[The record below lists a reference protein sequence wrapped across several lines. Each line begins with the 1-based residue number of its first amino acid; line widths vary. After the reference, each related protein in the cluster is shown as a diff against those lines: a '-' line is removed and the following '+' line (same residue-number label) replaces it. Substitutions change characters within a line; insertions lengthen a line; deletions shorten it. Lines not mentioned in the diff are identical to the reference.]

1 MPTLSDSFLTGANID
16 FIEALYSRFLAD
28 PNSVESSWRELF
40 STLQREGKPLVI
52 DGLVLPPPARNGNGS
67 HASGANGAVNGKVAS
82 DMALQSKVDQ
92 VIIAHRLR
100 GHLVAQ
106 LDPLG
111 TPRPKLEHV
120 ADIGMV
126 SDTHFTE
133 QELDTLVSPLDTF
146 AEPRVPLRRVMERI
160 RRTYT
165 NHIGVEF
172 IQMYASDRR
181 RWLLNRMES
190 SENTTNFSVEEQTQI
205 LRKLTEAE
213 TFETTMETKFQK
225 VKRFSAE
232 GGEVQIAMLDAF
244 LELGGTLGVKE
255 VVFGMA
261 HRGRLNVLTNILGK
275 PAEEIFSEVS
285 GPTDPRQYLNR
296 HDVKYHMGYSRDLT
310 TRSGNKIHLTM
321 AFNPSH
327 LGFVHPVVEGR
338 VRAKQDRAGGGI
350 PAKKA
355 VVPFVIHGD
364 AAFAGQG
371 LIAETLNLSGLEGYD
386 TGGTIHLVINNQLGY
401 TTDAKEGRSSVYCTG
416 QAAMLDVPIFHVN
429 GDDPEACVHV
439 MRVATEF
446 RQKFNT
452 DVVIDLVCYRKYGHN
467 EGDEPRFT
475 QPEMYSLITGR
486 KTVRALYA
494 EELATKNRLSAE
506 EAQKLKDEV
515 AAQYVDA
522 FNKSKTQ
529 SLVRDP
535 DHLHGI
541 WSKFRGGPDKDTP
554 QTETGVD
561 LPVLKKLL
569 EPLAKAPDGFV
580 LHKNVNVGVI
590 EKRQRMLRDEEPID
604 WGTGENLAYA
614 TLLEAGW
621 RVRLTGQ
628 DTQRGTFAH
637 RQAVLHDQKTGKTAF
652 PLGDIKPGVAEVINS
667 PLSEMACMG
676 FEYGYSLDCPDA
688 IVAWEAQFGD
698 FANNAQVMIDQ
709 FLAASEDKWKR
720 MSALTLLLPHGY
732 EGAGPEHSS
741 ARMERF
747 LELAAE
753 DNIQVCYPTSASQIF
768 HLLRRQVVRPIRKPL
783 VVMTPKSLLRA
794 PYASSP
800 WSDFTLGTFKRVI
813 EETNANFDNSGKTIV
828 SVAAPIDPKKVTKL
842 LLCSGKVY
850 FDLSM
855 KRHALK
861 NTTTAIVRLEQ
872 LYPLPEPELRKVL
885 ASYPALKE
893 VLWVQEEPKNSGAW
907 RYLIEPLM
915 EMVGEL
921 KQSPKLKYVGRPE
934 SASPATGF
942 LSSHEYEQ
950 RLLVDEALSS

>member
-1 MPTLSDSFLTGANID
+1 MATLSDSFLTGANID
-16 FIEALYSRFLAD
+16 FIEALYSRFLVD
-28 PNSVESSWRELF
+28 PQAVEPSWRDLF

-52 DGLVLPPPARNGNGS
+52 DGLILPAPKRNGSNG
-67 HASGANGAVNGKVAS
+67 VVQGKPAE
-82 DMALQSKVDQ
+82 DMTLQSKVDQ
-92 VIIAHRLR
+92 AIIAHRLR

-111 TPRPKLEHV
+111 TPRPPLAHV

-126 SDTHFTE
+126 SNTHFTE
-133 QELDTLVSPLDTF
+133 KELDALVSPLDTF
-146 AEPRVPLRRVMERI
+146 DEPRVPLRRVIERI

-165 NHIGVEF
+165 HHIGVEF
-172 IQMYASDRR
+172 IQMYDSERR
-181 RWLLNRMES
+181 RWLLRRMES
-190 SENTTNFSVEEQTQI
+190 SENTTQFSVEEQLRI

-213 TFETTMETKFQK
+213 TFETTMEAKFQK
-225 VKRFSAE
+225 VKRFSCE
-232 GGEVQIAMLDAF
+232 GSESQIAMIDAF

-275 PAEEIFSEVS
+275 PAEEIFSEVT
-285 GPTDPRQYLNR
+285 GPTDPKQYLNR

-310 TRSGNKIHLTM
+310 TQAGHKIHLTM

-338 VRAKQDRAGGGI
+338 VRAKQDRMGGT
-350 PAKKA
+350 PKARQA

-371 LIAETLNLSGLEGYD
+371 LIAETLNLSELPAYD

-401 TTDAKEGRSSVYCTG
+401 TTDAKDGRSSVYCTG

-446 RQKFNT
+446 RQKYHS

-475 QPEMYSLITGR
+475 QPQMYSLITNR
-486 KTVRALYA
+486 KPVRALYA
-494 EELATKNRLSAE
+494 EDLASRERVSLETSARLH
-506 EAQKLKDEV
+506 DEV
-515 AAQYVDA
+515 RGQYLDA
-522 FNKSKTQ
+522 FNKSKQ
-529 SLVRDP
+529 ASLVRDP
-535 DHLHGI
+535 DHLQGL
-541 WSKFRGGPDKDTP
+541 WSKYRGGADKDTP
-554 QTETGVD
+554 QVETGVG
-561 LPVLKKLL
+561 LVHLKRLL
-569 EPLAKAPDGFV
+569 EPLAKTPEGFV
-580 LHKNVNVGVI
+580 LHKNVQSVI
-590 EKRQRMLRDEEPID
+590 DRRQKILRDEEPLD
-604 WGTGENLAYA
+604 WGTAENLAYA
-614 TLLEAGW
+614 TLLDAGL
-621 RVRLTGQ
+621 RVRVTGQ

-637 RQAVLHDQKTGKTAF
+637 RQAVLHDQLTGKTAF
-652 PLGDIKPGVAEVINS
+652 PLGDIKPGLAEVVNS

-676 FEYGYSLDCPDA
+676 FEYGYSLDYPDA

-741 ARMERF
+741 ARLERF

-753 DNIQVCYPTSASQIF
+753 DNIQVCYPTNAAQIF
-768 HLLRRQVVRPIRKPL
+768 HLIRRQVVRSIRKPL
-783 VVMTPKSLLRA
+783 VVMTPKSLLRL
-794 PYASSP
+794 PEASSSWP
-800 WSDFTLGTFKRVI
+800 DFTSGTFRRVI
-813 EETNANFDNSGKTIV
+813 AETHTG
-828 SVAAPIDPKKVTKL
+828 IDPKKVKRL

-850 FDLSM
+850 YDLI
-855 KRHALK
+855 KQREAIK

-872 LYPLPEPELRKVL
+872 LYPLPEHELRAVL
-885 ASYPALKE
+885 ESYSALTE
-893 VLWVQEEPKNSGAW
+893 VFWVQEEPKNSGAW
-907 RYLIEPLM
+907 RYLIEPLFAL
-915 EMVGEL
+915 VGEL
-921 KQSPKLKYVGRPE
+921 SKAKVKYVGRPE

-942 LSSHEYEQ
+942 TSTHTYEQ
-950 RLLVDEALSS
+950 KLLVDEALS

>member
-28 PNSVESSWRELF
+28 PNSVEQSWKELF

-52 DGLVLPPPARNGNGS
+52 DGLTLPAPKKGNGS
-67 HASGANGAVNGKVAS
+67 VNGAAGGKVAS

-92 VIIAHRLR
+92 TIIAHRLR

-126 SDTHFTE
+126 SDTHFTD

-146 AEPRVPLRRVMERI
+146 SEPRVTVRRVMERI
-160 RRTYT
+160 RRTYS

-190 SENTTNFSVEEQTQI
+190 SENTTDFSVEEQTQI

-244 LELGGTLGVKE
+244 LELGGELGVKE

-275 PAEEIFSEVS
+275 PAEEIFSEVT
-285 GPTDPRQYLNR
+285 GPTDPKQYLNR
-296 HDVKYHMGYSRDLT
+296 HDVKYHMGYSRDHT
-310 TRSGNKIHLTM
+310 TRGGNKVHLTM

-338 VRAKQDRAGGGI
+338 VRAKQDRAGGGL

-401 TTDAKEGRSSVYCTG
+401 TTDGKEGRSSVYCTG
-416 QAAMLDVPIFHVN
+416 QAAMLDIPIFHVN

-494 EELATKNRLSAE
+494 EELAIRNRLSAE
-506 EAQKLKDEV
+506 ASAKLQQEV
-515 AAQYVDA
+515 VAEFLAA
-522 FNKSKTQ
+522 FEKSKTK

-541 WSKFRGGPDKDTP
+541 WSKYRGGADKDTP
-554 QTETGVD
+554 QVETGVD

-569 EPLAKAPDGFV
+569 EPLATVPEGFV
-580 LHKNVNVGVI
+580 LHSGV
-590 EKRQRMLRDEEPID
+590 KKVLDRRQEMMKDKEPID

-614 TLLEAGW
+614 TLVEAGW
-621 RVRLTGQ
+621 RIRLTGQ

-637 RQAVLHDQKTGKTAF
+637 RQAVLHDQKTGKTFF
-652 PLGDIKPGVAEVINS
+652 PLGEIKPGIAEVINS

-741 ARMERF
+741 ARLERF

-753 DNIQVCYPTSASQIF
+753 DNIQVCYPTNSAQIF
-768 HLLRRQVVRPIRKPL
+768 HLLRRQVMRPIRKPL
-783 VVMTPKSLLRA
+783 VVMTPKSLLRLTA
-794 PYASSP
+794 ASSP
-800 WSDFTLGTFKRVI
+800 WEEFTAGTFKRVI
-813 EETNANFDNSGKTIV
+813 PETNSAIEAS
-828 SVAAPIDPKKVTKL
+828 KVTRL

-850 FDLSM
+850 FDLVEERTRA
-855 KRHALK
+855 KIT
-861 NTTTAIVRLEQ
+861 NTAIVRLEQ
-872 LYPLPEPELRKVL
+872 LYPLPEAELREVL
-885 ASYPALKE
+885 QSYPALKE
-893 VLWVQEEPKNSGAW
+893 VFWVQEEPKNSGAW

-915 EMVGEL
+915 TLTGEL
-921 KQSPKLKYVGRPE
+921 KQNPKLKYVGRPE

-942 LSSHEYEQ
+942 TSSHQYEQ
-950 RLLVDEALSS
+950 KLLVDEALSS

>member
-1 MPTLSDSFLTGANID
+1 MSTLSDSFLTGANID
-16 FIEALYSRFLAD
+16 FIEALYSRYLVD
-28 PNSVESSWRELF
+28 PNSVETSWKELF
-40 STLQREGKPLVI
+40 STLQREGKPLII
-52 DGLVLPPPARNGNGS
+52 DGLTLPAPKRN
-67 HASGANGAVNGKVAS
+67 GANGSYGVMTNGKGAS
-82 DMALQSKVDQ
+82 DNMALQSKVDQ
-92 VIIAHRLR
+92 TIIAHRLR

-126 SDTHFTE
+126 SSTHFTE
-133 QELDTLVSPLDTF
+133 QELETLVSPLDTF
-146 AEPRVPLRRVMERI
+146 DEPRVKLRRVLERV

-165 NHIGVEF
+165 HHIGVEF
-172 IQMYASDRR
+172 IQMYASERR
-181 RWLLNRMES
+181 RWLLHRMEA
-190 SENTTNFSVEEQTQI
+190 SENTTQFSVDEQTQI

-232 GGEVQIAMLDAF
+232 GGEVQIAMIDAF
-244 LELGGTLGVKE
+244 LDLGGTLGVKE

-275 PAEEIFSEVS
+275 PAEEIFSEVA
-285 GPTDPRQYLNR
+285 GPTDPKQYLNR

-310 TRSGNKIHLTM
+310 THSGNKIHLTM

-338 VRAKQDRAGGGI
+338 VRAKQDRAGGTLE
-350 PAKKA
+350 AKRA

-371 LIAETLNLSGLEGYD
+371 LIAETLNLSSLPGYD

-401 TTDAKEGRSSVYCTG
+401 TTDAKDGRSSVYCTG

-475 QPEMYSLITGR
+475 QPEMYSHITGR

-494 EELATKNRLSAE
+494 EELAAKNRLSAE
-506 EAQKLKDEV
+506 ASKKLHEEI
-515 AAQYVDA
+515 AASYVEA
-522 FNKSKTQ
+522 FNKSKSR

-535 DHLHGI
+535 DHLHGL
-541 WSKFRGGPDKDTP
+541 WSKFRGGADKDTP
-554 QTETGVD
+554 QVETGVD
-561 LPVLKKLL
+561 LALLKKLL
-569 EPLAKAPDGFV
+569 EPLATTPPGFV
-580 LHKNVNVGVI
+580 LHAGVQ
-590 EKRQRMLRDEEPID
+590 KVLDRRQLMLKDQEPID

-652 PLGDIKPGVAEVINS
+652 PLGEIKQGVIDVINS

-741 ARMERF
+741 ARLERF

-753 DNIQVCYPTSASQIF
+753 DNIQVCYPTNSAQIF

-783 VVMTPKSLLRA
+783 VVMTPKSLLRLA
-794 PYASSP
+794 AASSP
-800 WSDFTLGTFKRVI
+800 WSDFTKGTFQRVI
-813 EETNANFDNSGKTIV
+813 TETNPAIEPS
-828 SVAAPIDPKKVTKL
+828 KVTRL
-842 LLCSGKVY
+842 LICSGKVY
-850 FDLSM
+850 FDLIEERTRS
-855 KRHALK
+855 K

-872 LYPLPEPELRKVL
+872 LYPLPEAELRKAL
-885 ASYPALKE
+885 ESYTGVKE
-893 VLWVQEEPKNSGAW
+893 VFWVQEEPKNSGAW
-907 RYLIEPLM
+907 RYLLEPLM
-915 EMVGEL
+915 HLVGEFKPL
-921 KQSPKLKYVGRPE
+921 PKLKYVGRPE

-942 LSSHEYEQ
+942 QSSHQYEQ
-950 RLLVDEALSS
+950 TLLVDEALSS

>member
-1 MPTLSDSFLTGANID
+1 MPNLSDSFLTGANID

-28 PNSVESSWRELF
+28 PSSVEQSWRELF

-52 DGLVLPPPARNGNGS
+52 DGLVLPTPKRGAFGNGNG
-67 HASGANGAVNGKVAS
+67 HGVVVANGKGAAE
-82 DMALQSKVDQ
+82 MALQSKVDQ
-92 VIIAHRLR
+92 TIIAHRLR

-111 TPRPKLEHV
+111 SPRPKLEHV

-126 SDTHFTE
+126 SDTHFTDA
-133 QELDTLVSPLDTF
+133 ELDTLVSPLDTF
-146 AEPRVPLRRVMERI
+146 QEPRVPLRRVLERI

-165 NHIGVEF
+165 HHIGVEF
-172 IQMYASDRR
+172 IQMYGSESR
-181 RWLLNRMES
+181 RWLLHRMES
-190 SENTTNFSVEEQTQI
+190 SENTTQFSADEQQQI

-213 TFETTMETKFQK
+213 LFEATMETKFQK

-244 LELGGTLGVKE
+244 LELGATLGVKE

-275 PAEEIFSEVS
+275 PTEEIFAEVT
-285 GPTDPRQYLNR
+285 GPTDPKQYLNR
-296 HDVKYHMGYSRDLT
+296 HDVKYHMGYSRDHQT
-310 TRSGNKIHLTM
+310 KSGNTVHLTM

-338 VRAKQDRAGGGI
+338 VRAKQDRAGGGQA
-350 PAKKA
+350 AKKA
-355 VVPFVIHGD
+355 VVPLVIHGD

-371 LIAETLNLSGLEGYD
+371 LIAETLNLSGLSGYD

-401 TTDAKEGRSSVYCTG
+401 TTDAKDGRSSVYCTG
-416 QAAMLDVPIFHVN
+416 QAAMLDIPIFHVN

-475 QPEMYSLITGR
+475 QPEMYKLITGR

-494 EELATKNRLSAE
+494 EELLAKARISAE
-506 EAQKLKDEV
+506 Q
-515 AAQYVDA
+515 AAQVTSDVKAKYADA
-522 FNKSKTQ
+522 FEKSKNQ
-529 SLVRDP
+529 ALVRDP
-535 DHLHGI
+535 DHLQGL
-541 WSKFRGGPDKDTP
+541 WSKYRGGADKDTP
-554 QTETGVD
+554 QTETGVALD
-561 LPVLKKLL
+561 TLKKLL
-569 EPLAKAPDGFV
+569 EPLAKTPDGFT
-580 LHKNVNVGVI
+580 LHNNVQKGVI
-590 EKRQRMLRDEEPID
+590 DKRQKMLKDEEQID
-604 WGTGENLAYA
+604 WGTAENLAYA
-614 TLLEAGW
+614 TLITAGT

-637 RQAVLHDQKTGKTAF
+637 RQAVLHDQKTGKSAF
-652 PLGDIKPGVAEVINS
+652 PLGDFKPGVAEVINS

-676 FEYGYSLDCPDA
+676 FEYGYSLDYPDA

-741 ARMERF
+741 ARLERF

-753 DNIQVCYPTSASQIF
+753 DNIQVCNPTSASQIF

-800 WSDFTLGTFKRVI
+800 WSEFTSGTFKRVLT
-813 EETNANFDNSGKTIV
+813 ETNFNVDEKLAW
-828 SVAAPIDPKKVTKL
+828 APTTIDPKKVTRL

-850 FDLSM
+850 FDLTA
-855 KRHALK
+855 RRLK
-861 NTTTAIVRLEQ
+861 TQNTTTAIVRVEQ
-872 LYPLPEPELRKVL
+872 LYPLPETELRAVL

-893 VLWVQEEPKNSGAW
+893 VFWVQEEPKNSGAW
-907 RYLIEPLM
+907 RYLLEPMMGL
-915 EMVGEL
+915 VGEL
-921 KQSPKLKYVGRPE
+921 KTNPKLKYVGRPE

-942 LSSHEYEQ
+942 HSSHEYEQ
-950 RLLVDEALSS
+950 KLLVEEALS

>member
-28 PNSVESSWRELF
+28 PSSVEQSWRDLF

-52 DGLVLPPPARNGNGS
+52 DGLVLPTPKRNGNG
-67 HASGANGAVNGKVAS
+67 HAAVQNGKGAAE
-82 DMALQSKVDQ
+82 MALQSKVDQ

-126 SDTHFTE
+126 SDSHFTDA
-133 QELDTLVSPLDTF
+133 ELDTLVSPLDTF
-146 AEPRVPLRRVMERI
+146 EEPRVPLRRVMERI

-165 NHIGVEF
+165 HHVGVEF
-172 IQMYASDRR
+172 IQMYASGPR
-181 RWLLNRMES
+181 RWLLKRMES
-190 SENTTNFSVEEQTQI
+190 SENTTNFSVDEQLQI

-213 TFETTMETKFQK
+213 LFEATMETKFQK

-244 LELGGTLGVKE
+244 LELGATLGVKE

-275 PAEEIFSEVS
+275 PAEEIFAEIT
-285 GPTDPRQYLNR
+285 GPTDPKQYLNR
-296 HDVKYHMGYSRDLT
+296 HDVKYHMGYSRDHA
-310 TRSGNKIHLTM
+310 TRSGHNVHLTM

-338 VRAKQDRAGGGI
+338 VRAKQDRAGGGSA
-350 PAKKA
+350 AKKA

-371 LIAETLNLSGLEGYD
+371 LIAETLNLSGLQGYD

-401 TTDAKEGRSSVYCTG
+401 TTDAKDGRSSVYCTG

-475 QPEMYSLITGR
+475 QPEMYKLITGR
-486 KTVRALYA
+486 KTVRALYS
-494 EELATKNRLSAE
+494 EQLLAKNRINADQAKQVTDDVRQLYAE
-506 EAQKLKDEV
+506 
-515 AAQYVDA
+515 A
-522 FNKSKTQ
+522 FEKSKNQ
-529 SLVRDP
+529 ALVRDP
-535 DHLHGI
+535 DHLQGL
-541 WSKFRGGPDKDTP
+541 WSKYRGGADKDTP
-554 QTETGVD
+554 QVETGVE
-561 LPVLKKLL
+561 LSTLKKLL
-569 EPLAKAPDGFV
+569 EPLAKTPEGFT
-580 LHKNVNVGVI
+580 LHNNVQKAVI
-590 EKRQRMLRDEEPID
+590 DKRKKMLTDEELVD
-604 WGTGENLAYA
+604 WGAAENLAYA
-614 TLLEAGW
+614 TLLTAGT
-621 RVRLTGQ
+621 RLRLTGQ

-637 RQAVLHDQKTGKTAF
+637 RQAVLHDQKTGNTAF
-652 PLGDIKPGVAEVINS
+652 PLGDFKPGIAEVINS

-676 FEYGYSLDCPDA
+676 FEFGYSLDYPDA
-688 IVAWEAQFGD
+688 LVAWEAQFGD

-720 MSALTLLLPHGY
+720 MTALTLLLPHGY

-741 ARMERF
+741 ARLERF

-753 DNIQVCYPTSASQIF
+753 DNIQVCNPTTGAQIF

-794 PYASSP
+794 SYASSA
-800 WSDFTLGTFKRVI
+800 WSEFTSGTFKRVI
-813 EETNANFDNSGKTIV
+813 DETNMNFDPSSSPAFARVPAG
-828 SVAAPIDPKKVTKL
+828 IDPKKVTRVI
-842 LLCSGKVY
+842 LCSGKVY
-850 FDLSM
+850 FDLVF
-855 KRHALK
+855 KRFATK
-861 NTTTAIVRLEQ
+861 STTVAIVRLEQ
-872 LYPLPEPELRKVL
+872 LYPLPEAELRSVL
-885 ASYPALKE
+885 ASYPAAKE
-893 VLWVQEEPKNSGAW
+893 IFWVQEEPKNSGAW
-907 RYLIEPLM
+907 RYLLEPLM
-915 EMVGEL
+915 GLVGEL
-921 KQSPKLKYVGRPE
+921 KQNPKLKYVGRPE

-942 LSSHEYEQ
+942 MSSHEYEQ
-950 RLLVDEALSS
+950 KLLVEEALS